1 MSRYGRYNKSLT
13 ENLKYIMHLSHIYN
27 QPENNTNRNC
37 TAVFT
42 SVGCRAKG
50 WVAIDCHET
59 FYTSLICK
67 NTAIKTTDINSKD
80 KARCDD
86 PESCYFR
93 LLPKSADNLICAN
106 GWLLIGEK
114 CFNFFKF
121 DKDASYNRA
130 ELECNKED
138 GVLITSKLDNNS
150 PYTPSPYFSYS
161 AVIPIFNVLAFDTKI
176 TFSIDDI
183 FRIVVGIPLVSK
195 SSYSTSAYIVN
206 ILILLTSE
214 HGFAALPFIESGPTT
229 QLCWLLDLSI
239 LGLYYGTVNTED
251 NRRVLAQY
259 YGLKQRSCSSHLKS
273 ASFVCEKTP
282 YKLKITCTL
291 NQYQCKD
298 YSCILLVYL
307 CDSVLDC
314 RSGEDEERCPEYKYD
329 TDGMVIVANNF
340 IQMIPCSSVQYV
352 EGNQTRRPLFM
363 YVPAHSLCDGQHIC
377 DIIKEDMCSYKTIEH
392 LTLLV
397 HGQFRMIKND
407 FTPPGINE
415 YISNAFKQY
424 LALKKGVTDL
434 IKYTNNNSEEAL
446 PSRLFCSETD
456 MYHDIKD
463 FCFIQD
469 IYPCSYGKHTSVV
482 CKIIQCPGMFK
493 CIYAFCI
500 RLSAMCDGY
509 IDCIDGEDELNCS
522 NISCNGHLKCRNE
535 NRCIGLE
542 QMCDGSVDC
551 RYSSDDEVECDY
563 CPADCICQGYTAQC
577 SYLARHSQYRLSGL
591 PYIKSLTIKGTL
603 QSVILESSFSKH
615 VVYMDISNLD
625 MHWISSLKSIRREV
639 YVNLLYVNISNN
651 LIRDY
656 QFVSDRLFN
665 KLVML
670 DLSNNL
676 LTFIGNIT
684 SKHLLNI
691 AYFILDGNPIAYLKL
706 GYFIKLDH
714 INLLSITRVFFHQ
727 MRMIKELK
735 LAVRFKLRV
744 DDEHFCC
751 YYEPQVRCV
760 LPYTL
765 RCHGLIH
772 NKIHRT
778 WFLVLTCMSF
788 IGSNYLILNN
798 LSSFNHTKRKYFVLI
813 FINIGLSEM
822 LSSAYL
828 CCLGIANELYVNI
841 VFWQKSVYCNILHA
855 LLMLSLEANIMLK
868 AIASYILFVKIIY
881 PFRHQCRHVNFTWLM
896 CFLVWL
902 ILTIY
907 YIIYISFMHGS
918 YFYSSLCTSWCQTAD
933 DLDHLHIICSAVEW
947 ISLCFISLC
956 LLFTYISLN
965 QRSHVSS
972 QERNYAAK
980 ISCPVLI
987 QIIID
992 FFLRMPITTSLIL
1005 HSTELSTKLYF
1016 CSFII
1021 LFALPLK
1028 IVLSSFYRIFV
1039 KTIYK
1044 CCNWSLTLC
1053 DTL

>member
-1 MSRYGRYNKSLT
+1 MVGYSL
-13 ENLKYIMHLSHIYN
+13 
-27 QPENNTNRNC
+27 
-37 TAVFT
+37 V
-42 SVGCRAKG
+42 
-50 WVAIDCHET
+50 
-59 FYTSLICK
+59 K
-67 NTAIKTTDINSKD
+67 NAS
-80 KARCDD
+80 
-86 PESCYFR
+86 S
-93 LLPKSADNLICAN
+93 
-106 GWLLIGEK
+106 
-114 CFNFFKF
+114 FFQF
-121 DKDASYNRA
+121 HKDASYNRA

-138 GVLITSKLDNNS
+138 SALIRSKLDNNN
-150 PYTPSPYFSYS
+150 PYTPSPSFPYS
-161 AVIPIFNVLAFDTKI
+161 SVIRAFNDLVVDTEI
-176 TFSIDDI
+176 TFSFDDI

-195 SSYSTSAYIVN
+195 SSYSTSAYLVN
-206 ILILLTSE
+206 IWTLLTSKQRNV
-214 HGFAALPFIESGPTT
+214 AALPFIESGPTT
-229 QLCWLLDLSI
+229 QRCWLLDISHFDMF
-239 LGLYYGTVNTED
+239 YGTVRNTED
-251 NRRVLAQY
+251 SVLPQY
-259 YGLKQRSCSSHLKS
+259 YGLKQRSCSFQIKPT
-273 ASFVCEKTP
+273 SFVCEKTP
-282 YKLKITCTL
+282 YKLNITCTL
-291 NQYQCKD
+291 NQYQCED

-314 RSGEDEERCPEYKYD
+314 PSGEDEGRCPEYEYD
-329 TDGMVIVANNF
+329 TDGMVIVPNNF
-340 IQMIPCSSVQYV
+340 IQMIPCSSIQHVQ
-352 EGNQTRRPLFM
+352 GNQTRRSLFM

-377 DIIKEDMCSYKTIEH
+377 EIIREDKCSYMTIKH

-397 HGQFRMIKND
+397 HGQFKVVKNE
-407 FTPPGINE
+407 FTPPNVTDMNE
-415 YISNAFKQY
+415 YISKELKQY
-424 LALKKGVTDL
+424 LALEKGVTDL
-434 IKYTNNNSEEAL
+434 KKYTNNMSEEVL
-446 PSRLFCSETD
+446 PLQLFCSETG
-456 MYHDIKD
+456 MYHDIND
-463 FCFIQD
+463 FCLIQD
-469 IYPCSYGKHTSVV
+469 IYPCLYGKYARLV
-482 CKIIQCPGMFK
+482 CQIIQCPGMFK

-500 RLSAMCDGY
+500 RISARCDGH

-522 NISCNGHLKCRNE
+522 NISCSGHLKCRNE

-551 RYSSDDEVECDY
+551 KYSSDDEVECGH

-577 SYLARHSQYRLSGL
+577 SYVARHSQYRLSGL

-625 MHWISSLKSIRREV
+625 IHWISSLKSIHREV
-639 YVNLLYVNISNN
+639 YVNILYVNISNN

-665 KLVML
+665 KLVLL

-684 SKHLLNI
+684 SKHLQNI

-706 GYFIKLDH
+706 KYFVKFHH
-714 INLLSITRVFFHQ
+714 INLLSITRVVFHQ
-727 MRMIKELK
+727 IRMIKELK

-751 YYEPQVRCV
+751 FFEPQVKCV

-772 NKIHRT
+772 NQIHRT
-778 WFLVLTCMSF
+778 WFLILICMSF
-788 IGSNYLILNN
+788 IGSNYLTLNN
-798 LSSFNHTKRKYFVLI
+798 LNTFTQTKRKYFVLI

-828 CCLGIANELYVNI
+828 CCLGIANELYVNNI
-841 VFWQKSVYCNILHA
+841 LWQKSVYCNILHA
-855 LLMLSLEANIMLK
+855 SLMLSLEANIILK
-868 AIASYILFVKIIY
+868 AIASYILLVKIIY

-902 ILTIY
+902 ILIV
-907 YIIYISFMHGS
+907 YIVYISMNHRFL
-918 YFYSSLCTSWCQTAD
+918 YSSLCTSWCQTAD
-933 DLDHLHIICSAVEW
+933 DLDHFYIIFTVVEW
-947 ISLCFISLC
+947 ISFCFISLC

-965 QRSHVSS
+965 QRLHVHSPCS
-972 QERNYAAK
+972 QEINSQANYAGK

-992 FFLRMPITTSLIL
+992 VFLRVPITTSLIL
-1005 HSTELSTKLYF
+1005 QGTELSKKLYF

-1044 CCNWSLTLC
+1044 CCN
-1053 DTL
+1053 

>member
-1 MSRYGRYNKSLT
+1 MSRYDRYNESSP
-13 ENLKYIMHLSHIYN
+13 ENIKYIMYLSHIYN

-42 SVGCRAKG
+42 SVGCRARG
-50 WVAIDCHET
+50 WVAIDCHKT

-67 NTAIKTTDINSKD
+67 ITATKTTDINSKD
-80 KARCDD
+80 KARCGTCHLYRL
-86 PESCYFR
+86 PESE
-93 LLPKSADNLICAN
+93 DNLICAN
-106 GWLLIGEK
+106 GWLLIGRK
-114 CFNFFKF
+114 CFHFFQF

-150 PYTPSPYFSYS
+150 PYTLSTSFRHSSFIP
-161 AVIPIFNVLAFDTKI
+161 AVNNLIVDTKI

-183 FRIVVGIPLVSK
+183 FRIVVGIPLTSK
-195 SSYSTSAYIVN
+195 GSYSTNAYIVN
-206 ILILLTSE
+206 ILTLLTSK
-214 HGFAALPFIESGPTT
+214 HDKGLAALPFIGSGPTT
-229 QLCWLLDLSI
+229 QRCWSLNIALLS
-239 LGLYYGTVNTED
+239 YGTVVNTKD
-251 NRRVLAQY
+251 SVIMQY
-259 YGLKQRSCSSHLKS
+259 YGLKQRSCSSQIKPT
-273 ASFVCEKTP
+273 SFVCEKTP
-282 YKLKITCTL
+282 YKLNITCTL
-291 NQYQCKD
+291 NQYKCKD

-340 IQMIPCSSVQYV
+340 IQMIPCSSVPHV

-363 YVPAHSLCDGQHIC
+363 YVPTHSLCDGQHIC
-377 DIIKEDMCSYKTIEH
+377 EIIKEDKCSYMKIEH

-397 HGQFRMIKND
+397 HGQFKVLKTD
-407 FTPPGINE
+407 FTPPSITQYLSNE
-415 YISNAFKQY
+415 IKLY
-424 LALKKGVTDL
+424 LALEKGVTDL
-434 IKYTNNNSEEAL
+434 KKYTNNTGMSEEAL
-446 PSRLFCSETD
+446 PSQLFCSETG
-456 MYHDIKD
+456 MRHEIKD
-463 FCFIQD
+463 FCLIQD
-469 IYPCSYGKHTSVV
+469 RYPCSYGKFSRLV
-482 CKIIQCPGMFK
+482 CQIIQCPGMFK
-493 CIYAFCI
+493 CISAFCI
-500 RLSAMCDGY
+500 RLSAMCDGH
-509 IDCIDGEDELNCS
+509 IDCIDGEDEFNCS

-551 RYSSDDEVECDY
+551 KYSSDDEVGCDY

-577 SYLARHSQYRLSGL
+577 SYLARHSQYRLSGQ

-625 MHWISSLKSIRREV
+625 IHWISSLKSIRREV
-639 YVNLLYVNISNN
+639 YVNLLYINISNN

-684 SKHLLNI
+684 SKHLQNI

-714 INLLSITRVFFHQ
+714 INLLSITRVFFHEVHV
-727 MRMIKELK
+727 IKELK

-751 YYEPQVRCV
+751 YYEPQVKCV

-772 NKIHRT
+772 NQIHRT

-788 IGSNYLILNN
+788 IGSNYLTLNN
-798 LSSFNHTKRKYFVLI
+798 LSTFTHTKRKYFVLI

-822 LSSAYL
+822 LSSVYL
-828 CCLGIANELYVNI
+828 CCLGIADQLYVNI
-841 VFWQKSVYCNILHA
+841 VFWQKSVYCNISHA
-855 LLMLSLEANIMLK
+855 LLMLSLEANIILK

-902 ILTIY
+902 ILSIF
-907 YIIYISFMHGS
+907 YILYTSSMNHR
-918 YFYSSLCTSWCQTAD
+918 YLYSSLCTSWCQTAD
-933 DLDHLHIICSAVEW
+933 DINHLHIIFSVVEW

-965 QRSHVSS
+965 QRLYVSS
-972 QERNYAAK
+972 QGKNSQANVAAK
-980 ISCPVLI
+980 ICCPIFI

-992 FFLRMPITTSLIL
+992 VFLRVPITSSLIL

-1039 KTIYK
+1039 KTIFK
-1044 CCNWSLTLC
+1044 LCCN
-1053 DTL
+1053 